1 MMFKIFVILFLSVS
15 VYASQKQIHYIVKN
29 VNVRSSVEITDNIL
43 FTLPKG
49 ATNITILQELEAKG
63 YHWSEVKFSDGRKGW
78 VVSDYI
84 ESIDKNFVL
93 AFYEKMDDV
102 YRLRIWHPL
111 TTVVDEV
118 FTVSN
123 GVVPSSLRQRKDSVA
138 GALLLHVDQKTHEMY
153 VYDRVLEK
161 TVFKVSD
168 VVDAFW
174 VTDYK
179 NLKHTRGHIIIW

>member
-1 MMFKIFVILFLSVS
+1 MFKFFIILYLSVS
-15 VYASQKQIHYIVKN
+15 VYASAKQIHYIVKN
-29 VNVRSSVEITDNIL
+29 VNVRSSVEIADNIL

-49 ATNITILQELEAKG
+49 ATSITILQELEAKG
-63 YHWSEVKFSDGRKGW
+63 YHWSEVQFIDGRKGW

-84 ESIDKNFVL
+84 KSIDKNFVL
-93 AFYEKMDDV
+93 AFYEKMDDM

-118 FTVSN
+118 FTLSN
-123 GVVPSSLRQRKDSVA
+123 GVIPSSQKQREDSVV
-138 GALLLHVDQKTHEMY
+138 GALLLHVDQETHEMY

-161 TVFKVSD
+161 TIFKVSD

-179 NLKHTRGHIIIW
+179 NLKRTRGHIIIW